1 MTRSNPCHALTD
13 WSVNQFTGP
22 EVGPATYRASA
33 APEAPGGLRVAF
45 PAVRLPRP
53 VQNAIDWV
61 RFDLFPRFEPRT
73 IAIAGGGLVGVLL
86 LGWLIVADPFSSGGN
101 AETRVVTIAVAT
113 DNAQQAPVGT
123 LGFPLV
129 ATRNTTRISGP
140 DPTDDAAAAAL
151 ATHPPAPEAAPLE
164 AVTLVPDDNWQA
176 GIAASVLAGP
186 PTRMP
191 VLVSQHGSVPDVTTQ
206 ALAQLNPRGGGAS
219 GGVALYAAGGA
230 SVPSGL
236 KSQELHGNSPAEI
249 ANSIDQLRQRLT
261 KAEPEHILLVSSDRP
276 GYAMPAAAWAAR
288 SGDPVLFTGPR
299 QVPSATLAALRRH
312 AAATVYVLGPESV
325 ISKDVVQQVGR
336 VSATV
341 QRVGATGAV
350 QNALLFARY
359 SDGSFG
365 WNIND
370 PGHGMELA
378 NADRPLDAA
387 AAASLA
393 SSGKWGP
400 LLLTDTADVLP
411 PELRSFL
418 LDIKPGYETDPTRA
432 VYNHI
437 WLMGDATAIG
447 GEVQAEVDELA
458 ELAQIG
464 SGGGSQGT
472 AGGGVAQP
480 GGLEGEPTPTTP
492 QNGKKK

>member
-1 MTRSNPCHALTD
+1 
-13 WSVNQFTGP
+13 
-22 EVGPATYRASA
+22 
-33 APEAPGGLRVAF
+33 
-45 PAVRLPRP
+45 
-53 VQNAIDWV
+53 
-61 RFDLFPRFEPRT
+61 
-73 IAIAGGGLVGVLL
+73 
-86 LGWLIVADPFSSGGN
+86 
-101 AETRVVTIAVAT
+101 
-113 DNAQQAPVGT
+113 
-123 LGFPLV
+123 
-129 ATRNTTRISGP
+129 
-140 DPTDDAAAAAL
+140 
-151 ATHPPAPEAAPLE
+151 
-164 AVTLVPDDNWQA
+164 VTLVPDDNWQA

-186 PTRMP
+186 PMRMP
-191 VLVSQHGSVPDVTTQ
+191 VLVSQHGAVPDVTTQ
-206 ALAQLNPRGGGAS
+206 ALAQLNPRGSGAS
-219 GGVALYAAGGA
+219 GVAVYSAGGA

-236 KSQELHGNSPAEI
+236 KSQELQGNSPAEI

-261 KAEPEHILLVSSDRP
+261 KTEPEHILLVSSERA

-299 QVPSATLAALRRH
+299 RVPTATLGALRRH

-378 NADRPLDAA
+378 NSGRPLDAA

-400 LLLTDTADVLP
+400 LLLTDTADALP

-432 VYNHI
+432 VYNHV

-447 GEVQAEVDELA
+447 GEVQAEVDQLA

-464 SGGGSQGT
+464 SAAGNQGT
-472 AGGGVAQP
+472 ASGGVAQP
-480 GGLEGEPTPTTP
+480 GGLEGEPNPTP
-492 QNGKKK
+492 QKGKKK

>member
-1 MTRSNPCHALTD
+1 
-13 WSVNQFTGP
+13 
-22 EVGPATYRASA
+22 VGFWVPFA
-33 APEAPGGLRVAF
+33 
-45 PAVRLPRP
+45 AVRVPP
-53 VQNAIDWV
+53 PIQNALDWL
-61 RFDLFPRFEPRT
+61 RFDLPARVDRR
-73 IAIAGGGLVGVLL
+73 ILVGGGILLVVIAVLAV
-86 LGWLIVADPFSSGGN
+86 INPFGGGGGGG
-101 AETRVVTIAVAT
+101 TREVTIAVAT
-113 DNAQQAPVGT
+113 DNPQQAPVGV

-140 DPTDDAAAAAL
+140 DPIDDAAAAAL
-151 ATHPPAPEAAPLE
+151 ATHPPAPEAAKLE
-164 AVTLVPDDNWQA
+164 AVSLVPDDGWQS

-186 PTRMP
+186 PLRIP
-191 VLVSQHGSVPDVTTQ
+191 VLISQHGAVPDATIQ
-206 ALAQLNPRGGGAS
+206 ALAQLNPSGGGAS
-219 GGVALYAAGGA
+219 GDVQVYSADGA

-236 KSQELHGNSPAEI
+236 KSQDIPGDSAAEI

-261 KAEPEHILLVSSDRP
+261 KLEPEHILLVSSDQA

-288 SGDPVLFTGPR
+288 SGDPVLFTGR
-299 QVPSATLAALRRH
+299 NQVPSATVAALRRH
-312 AAATVYVLGPESV
+312 AAATVYILGPESV

-341 QRVGATGAV
+341 QRIGATGAV
-350 QNALLFARY
+350 QNSLQFARY

-370 PGHGMELA
+370 PGHGLELA
-378 NADRPLDAA
+378 NTDRPLDAA

-400 LLLTDTADVLP
+400 LLITDTADALP

-418 LDIKPGYETDPTRA
+418 LDIKPGFETDPTRA

-447 GEVQAEVDELA
+447 GQVQAEVDELA
-458 ELAQIG
+458 ELAPIG
-464 SGGGSQGT
+464 AAAGNQGN
-472 AGGGVAQP
+472 ASGGVAQP
-480 GGLEGEPTPTTP
+480 GGPEGEPTTTTP
-492 QNGKKK
+492 QKGKK

>member
-1 MTRSNPCHALTD
+1 
-13 WSVNQFTGP
+13 
-22 EVGPATYRASA
+22 
-33 APEAPGGLRVAF
+33 
-45 PAVRLPRP
+45 VRLPRP
-53 VQNAIDWV
+53 LQNAIDWL
-61 RFDLFPRFEPRT
+61 RFDLPARVDRRILF
-73 IAIAGGGLVGVLL
+73 AGGGILLIALVASL
-86 LGWLIVADPFSSGGN
+86 VAVNPFGGGGN
-101 AETRVVTIAVAT
+101 GGTREVTIAVAT
-113 DNAQQAPVGT
+113 DNAQQAPVGV
-123 LGFPLV
+123 LGYPLV
-129 ATRNTTRISGP
+129 ATRNTTRISGSN
-140 DPTDDAAAAAL
+140 PTDDAAAAAL
-151 ATHPPAPEAAPLE
+151 ATHPPAPEAAKLE
-164 AVTLVPDDNWQA
+164 AVTLVPDDGWQS

-186 PTRMP
+186 PLRFP
-191 VLVSQHGSVPDVTTQ
+191 VLVSQHGAVPDSTLQ
-206 ALAQLNPRGGGAS
+206 ALAQLDPQGGGPS
-219 GGVALYAAGGA
+219 GDVQAYSADGA

-236 KSQELHGNSPAEI
+236 KSQDLDGDSPAEI

-261 KAEPEHILLVSSDRP
+261 KQEPQHILLVGSDQA

-288 SGDPVLFTGPR
+288 SGDPVLFTGR
-299 QVPSATLAALRRH
+299 NQVPSATLAALRRH

-336 VSATV
+336 ISATV

-370 PGHGMELA
+370 PGHGLELA

-400 LLLTDTADVLP
+400 LLITDTADALP

-447 GEVQAEVDELA
+447 GQVQAEVDELA
-458 ELAQIG
+458 ELAPVG
-464 SGGGSQGT
+464 EGAGNQGT
-472 AGGGVAQP
+472 ATGGIAQP
-480 GGLEGEPTPTTP
+480 GGAESETTPTPP
-492 QNGKKK
+492 GGKKK

>member
-1 MTRSNPCHALTD
+1 
-13 WSVNQFTGP
+13 
-22 EVGPATYRASA
+22 
-33 APEAPGGLRVAF
+33 
-45 PAVRLPRP
+45 VRLPHQL
-53 VQNAIDWV
+53 QNAIDWV
-61 RFDLFPRFEPRT
+61 RSDLLGKREPPVL
-73 IAIAGGGLVGVLL
+73 AITGAALLGVLL
-86 LGWLIVADPFSSGGN
+86 LVLVVATSPFSGGGKG
-101 AETRVVTIAVAT
+101 ETRAVTIAVAT
-113 DNAQQAPVGT
+113 DNAQRAPVGV

-140 DPTDDAAAAAL
+140 DPVEDAAAAAL
-151 ATHPPAPEAAPLE
+151 ATHPPAPEAAQLE
-164 AVTLVPDDNWQA
+164 AVTLVPDDDWQA

-186 PTRMP
+186 PLRLP
-191 VLVSQHGSVPDVTTQ
+191 VLISQHGAVPDATTQ
-206 ALAQLNPRGGGAS
+206 ALAQLDPKGGGAS
-219 GGVALYAAGGA
+219 GDIAVYSADGA

-236 KSQELHGNSPAEI
+236 KSREIPGDSPAEI
-249 ANSIDQLRQRLT
+249 ANSIDQLRQRLL
-261 KAEPEHILLVSSDRP
+261 KEEPQHILLVSSDQA

-288 SGDPVLFTGPR
+288 AGDPVLFTGR
-299 QVPSATLAALRRH
+299 NQVPSATLAALRRH
-312 AAATVYVLGPESV
+312 AAATVYVLGPQSV
-325 ISKDVVQQVGR
+325 ISKSVIQQVGR
-336 VSATV
+336 LSARV
-341 QRVGATGAV
+341 QRVGATGIV
-350 QNALLFARY
+350 QNALFFARY

-400 LLLTDTADVLP
+400 LLLTDTADALP

-447 GEVQAEVDELA
+447 GQVQAEVDELA
-458 ELAQIG
+458 ELAQVG
-464 SGGGSQGT
+464 ATVNKGT
-472 AGGGVAQP
+472 AKGGATQT
-480 GGLEGEPTPTTP
+480 GGAESEPNPTP
-492 QNGKKK
+492 QKGKKK

>member
-1 MTRSNPCHALTD
+1 
-13 WSVNQFTGP
+13 V
-22 EVGPATYRASA
+22 EPATYRCA
-33 APEAPGGLRVAF
+33 AETLSGVGFWVPF

-53 VQNAIDWV
+53 IQNAIDWL
-61 RFDLFPRFEPRT
+61 RFDLPAKVDRR
-73 IAIAGGGLVGVLL
+73 ILLAGGGILLVALIALL
-86 LGWLIVADPFSSGGN
+86 AVANPFGGGGN
-101 AETRVVTIAVAT
+101 GGTREVTIAVAT
-113 DNAQQAPVGT
+113 DNSQQAPVGV

-140 DPTDDAAAAAL
+140 DPTNDAAAAAL
-151 ATHPPAPEAAPLE
+151 ATHPPAPEAPKLA
-164 AVTLVPDDNWQA
+164 AVSLVPDDGWQA

-186 PTRMP
+186 PLRFP
-191 VLVSQHGSVPDVTTQ
+191 VLISQHGAVPDATTQ
-206 ALAQLNPRGGGAS
+206 ALAQLNPQGGGAS
-219 GGVALYAAGGA
+219 GDTQVYSAGGA

-236 KSQELHGNSPAEI
+236 KSQEVPGDAPAEI

-261 KAEPEHILLVSSDRP
+261 KQEPRHILLVSSDQA

-288 SGDPVLFTGPR
+288 SGDPVLFTGRNQAPA
-299 QVPSATLAALRRH
+299 ATLAALRRH
-312 AAATVYVLGPESV
+312 AATPTYVLGPESV

-336 VSATV
+336 VSSTV
-341 QRVGATGAV
+341 QRIGATGAV
-350 QNALLFARY
+350 QSALLFARY

-370 PGHGMELA
+370 PGHGLELA

-400 LLLTDTADVLP
+400 LLITDATDALP

-418 LDIKPGYETDPTRA
+418 LDIKPGFETDPTRA

-447 GEVQAEVDELA
+447 GQVQAELDELA
-458 ELAQIG
+458 ELAPIG
-464 SGGGSQGT
+464 AAAGNQGA
-472 AGGGVAQP
+472 AGGGIAQP
-480 GGLEGEPTPTTP
+480 GGPEGEPTPTTP
-492 QNGKKK
+492 QKGKK

>member
-1 MTRSNPCHALTD
+1 LWVPFA
-13 WSVNQFTGP
+13 
-22 EVGPATYRASA
+22 
-33 APEAPGGLRVAF
+33 
-45 PAVRLPRP
+45 AVRLPRP
-53 VQNAIDWV
+53 LQNVLDWL
-61 RFDLFPRFEPRT
+61 RFDLPARVDRR
-73 IAIAGGGLVGVLL
+73 ILAAGGGILL
-86 LGWLIVADPFSSGGN
+86 IALIALLIAINPFGGGGGG
-101 AETRVVTIAVAT
+101 ETREVTIAVAT
-113 DNAQQAPVGT
+113 DNAQQAPVGV

-140 DPTDDAAAAAL
+140 DVTDDAAAAAL
-151 ATHPPAPEAAPLE
+151 ATHPPAPEAPKLQ
-164 AVTLVPDDNWQA
+164 AVTLVPDDDWQA

-186 PTRMP
+186 PFRFP
-191 VLVSQHGSVPDVTTQ
+191 VLVSQHGAVPDATVQ
-206 ALAQLNPRGGGAS
+206 ALAQLNPQGGGPS
-219 GGVALYAAGGA
+219 GGVQVYAAGGA

-236 KSQELHGNSPAEI
+236 RSQDVSGDSPAEI
-249 ANSIDQLRQRLT
+249 ANGIDQLRQRLT
-261 KAEPEHILLVSSDRP
+261 QQEPEHIVLVSSDQA

-288 SGDPVLFTGPR
+288 SGDPVLFTGR
-299 QVPSATLAALRRH
+299 NQVPSATLAALRRH
-312 AAATVYVLGPESV
+312 AGATVYLLGPESV
-325 ISKDVVQQVGR
+325 ISKDVVKQVGR

-350 QNALLFARY
+350 QNALGFARY

-378 NADRPLDAA
+378 NLDRPLDAA

-400 LLLTDTADVLP
+400 LLITDTTDALP

-447 GEVQAEVDELA
+447 GQVQAEMDELA
-458 ELAQIG
+458 ELAPIG
-464 SGGGSQGT
+464 GAAGSQGT
-472 AGGGVAQP
+472 ASGSIAQP
-480 GGLEGEPTPTTP
+480 GGPEGEPTTTTL
-492 QNGKKK
+492 GTKK

>member
-1 MTRSNPCHALTD
+1 
-13 WSVNQFTGP
+13 
-22 EVGPATYRASA
+22 
-33 APEAPGGLRVAF
+33 
-45 PAVRLPRP
+45 
-53 VQNAIDWV
+53 
-61 RFDLFPRFEPRT
+61 
-73 IAIAGGGLVGVLL
+73 
-86 LGWLIVADPFSSGGN
+86 
-101 AETRVVTIAVAT
+101 VTIAVAT
-113 DNAQQAPVGT
+113 DNAQRAPVGV

-140 DPTDDAAAAAL
+140 DPVEDAAAAAL
-151 ATHPPAPEAAPLE
+151 ATHPPAPEAAQLE
-164 AVTLVPDDNWQA
+164 AVTLVPDDDWQA

-186 PTRMP
+186 PLRLP
-191 VLVSQHGSVPDVTTQ
+191 VLISQHGAVPDATTQ
-206 ALAQLNPRGGGAS
+206 ALAQLDPKGGGAS
-219 GGVALYAAGGA
+219 GDIAVYSADGA

-236 KSQELHGNSPAEI
+236 KSREIPGDSPAEI
-249 ANSIDQLRQRLT
+249 ANSIDQLRQRLL
-261 KAEPEHILLVSSDRP
+261 KEEPQHILLVSSDQA

-288 SGDPVLFTGPR
+288 AGDPVLFTGR
-299 QVPSATLAALRRH
+299 NQVPSATLAALRRH
-312 AAATVYVLGPESV
+312 AAATVYVLGPQSV
-325 ISKDVVQQVGR
+325 ISKSVIQQVGR
-336 VSATV
+336 LSASV
-341 QRVGATGAV
+341 RRVGATGIV
-350 QNALLFARY
+350 QNALFFARY

-400 LLLTDTADVLP
+400 LLLTDTADALP

-447 GEVQAEVDELA
+447 GQVQAEVDELA
-458 ELAQIG
+458 ELAQVG
-464 SGGGSQGT
+464 ATVNKGT
-472 AGGGVAQP
+472 AKGGATQT
-480 GGLEGEPTPTTP
+480 GGAESEPNPTP
-492 QNGKKK
+492 QKGKKK

>member
-1 MTRSNPCHALTD
+1 VEL
-13 WSVNQFTGP
+13 
-22 EVGPATYRASA
+22 ATSRACGGRWSA
-33 APEAPGGLRVAF
+33 ATFWVAF
-45 PAVRLPRP
+45 AAVRLPRRI
-53 VQNAIDWV
+53 QNAIDWL
-61 RFDLFPRFEPRT
+61 RFDLPARVDRRFLF
-73 IAIAGGGLVGVLL
+73 AAGGILLVALIALL
-86 LGWLIVADPFSSGGN
+86 IALNPFGGGGN
-101 AETRVVTIAVAT
+101 GGTREVTIAVAT
-113 DNAQQAPVGT
+113 DNAQQAPVGV
-123 LGFPLV
+123 LGYPLV

-140 DPTDDAAAAAL
+140 NPTDDAAAAAL
-151 ATHPPAPEAAPLE
+151 ATHPPAPEAPKLGA
-164 AVTLVPDDNWQA
+164 ATLVPDDGWQA

-186 PTRMP
+186 PLRFP
-191 VLVSQHGSVPDVTTQ
+191 VLITQHGAVPDSTTQ
-206 ALAQLNPRGGGAS
+206 ALAQLNPQGGGAS
-219 GGVALYAAGGA
+219 GDVQAYSADGA

-236 KSQELHGNSPAEI
+236 KSEEIGGDSPAEI
-249 ANSIDQLRQRLT
+249 ANAIDQLRQRLT
-261 KAEPEHILLVSSDRP
+261 KDEPQHILLISSDRA

-288 SGDPVLFTGPR
+288 SGDPVLFTGR
-299 QVPSATLAALRRH
+299 NQLPSATVAALRRH
-312 AAATVYVLGPESV
+312 AGASVYILGPESV
-325 ISKDVVQQVGR
+325 ISKDVVKQTGR

-365 WNIND
+365 WDIND
-370 PGHGMELA
+370 PGHGMEIA

-400 LLLTDTADVLP
+400 LLITDTTDALP

-447 GEVQAEVDELA
+447 GQVQAEMDELA
-458 ELAQIG
+458 ELAPIG
-464 SGGGSQGT
+464 AGAGTQGT
-472 AGGGVAQP
+472 ATGGIAQP
-480 GGLEGEPTPTTP
+480 GGAESEPNPTPP
-492 QNGKKK
+492 GGKKK

>member
-1 MTRSNPCHALTD
+1 VLWIRFA
-13 WSVNQFTGP
+13 
-22 EVGPATYRASA
+22 
-33 APEAPGGLRVAF
+33 
-45 PAVRLPRP
+45 AVRLPRP
-53 VQNAIDWV
+53 IQNAIDWI
-61 RFDLFPRFEPRT
+61 RFDLLARFNQREL
-73 IAIAGGGLVGVLL
+73 IAAGAILAVALIALLVVINPFGGG
-86 LGWLIVADPFSSGGN
+86 SNGG
-101 AETRVVTIAVAT
+101 TRVVTIAVAT

-151 ATHPPAPEAAPLE
+151 ATHPPAPEAAPVE
-164 AVTLVPDDNWQA
+164 AVTLVPDDGWQA

-186 PTRMP
+186 PSRIP
-191 VLVSQHGSVPDVTTQ
+191 VLVSQHGAVPDATTQ
-206 ALAQLNPRGGGAS
+206 ALAELKPRGSRAT
-219 GGVALYAAGGA
+219 GGVQLYAAGGA

-236 KSQELHGNSPAEI
+236 KSEDIGGDTPAEI
-249 ANSIDQLRQRLT
+249 ANSLDQLRQKLVRQ
-261 KAEPEHILLVSSDRP
+261 EPEHILLVSADQA

-288 SGDPVLFTGPR
+288 SGDPVLFTGRNQIP
-299 QVPSATLAALRRH
+299 PATLAALRRH
-312 AAATVYVLGPESV
+312 AAASVYVLGPESV
-325 ISKDVVQQVGR
+325 ISRAVVRQVGR
-336 VSATV
+336 VSAIV
-341 QRVGATGAV
+341 RRVGATGTV

-359 SDGSFG
+359 SDGTFG

-378 NADRPLDAA
+378 NTDRPLDAA

-400 LLLTDTADVLP
+400 LLLSDTADALP

-447 GEVQAEVDELA
+447 GQVQAEVDELA
-458 ELAQIG
+458 ELAPIG
-464 SGGGSQGT
+464 AAAAGNQGT
-472 AGGGVAQP
+472 ASGGVAQP
-480 GGLEGEPTPTTP
+480 GGAESEPNPTP

>member
-1 MTRSNPCHALTD
+1 VH
-13 WSVNQFTGP
+13 
-22 EVGPATYRASA
+22 
-33 APEAPGGLRVAF
+33 
-45 PAVRLPRP
+45 LPRP
-53 VQNAIDWV
+53 IQNALDWV
-61 RFDLFPRFEPRT
+61 RSELRDRRT
-73 IAIAGGGLVGVLL
+73 AAIAGAGLAAGALL
-86 LGWLIVADPFSSGGN
+86 VWVVVTNPFSGGSN

-113 DNAQQAPVGT
+113 DNAQRAPVGV

-140 DPTDDAAAAAL
+140 DPTTDAAAAAL
-151 ATHPPAPEAAPLE
+151 ATHPPAPGAARLE
-164 AVTLVPDDNWQA
+164 AVTLVPDDDWQA

-186 PTRMP
+186 PLRLP

-206 ALAQLNPRGGGAS
+206 ALAQLDPKGGGATD
-219 GGVALYAAGGA
+219 GVAVYSADGA

-236 KSQELHGNSPAEI
+236 KSREIPGDSPAEI
-249 ANSIDQLRQRLT
+249 ANSIDQLRQRLL
-261 KAEPEHILLVSSDRP
+261 KEEPQHILLVGSDQA

-288 SGDPVLFTGPR
+288 SGDPVLFTGR
-299 QVPSATLAALRRH
+299 NQVPSATLAALRRH

-325 ISKDVVQQVGR
+325 ISKGVVQQVGR

-341 QRVGATGAV
+341 QRVGATGIV
-350 QNALLFARY
+350 QNALSFARY

-378 NADRPLDAA
+378 NSDRPLDAA

-411 PELRSFL
+411 PELRSFF
-418 LDIKPGYETDPTRA
+418 LDIKPGYQTDPTRA

-447 GEVQAEVDELA
+447 GQVQAEVDDLA
-458 ELAQIG
+458 ELALL
-464 SGGGSQGT
+464 GGATSNQGT
-472 AGGGVAQP
+472 TKGGVAQP
-480 GGLEGEPTPTTP
+480 GGAESEPNPTP
-492 QNGKKK
+492 QKGKKK

>member
-1 MTRSNPCHALTD
+1 M
-13 WSVNQFTGP
+13 
-22 EVGPATYRASA
+22 
-33 APEAPGGLRVAF
+33 
-45 PAVRLPRP
+45 RLPHQL
-53 VQNAIDWV
+53 QNAIDWV
-61 RFDLFPRFEPRT
+61 RSELLGKREPHVL
-73 IAIAGGGLVGVLL
+73 AITGAALLAVLL
-86 LGWLIVADPFSSGGN
+86 LVVVVATNPFSGGGKG
-101 AETRVVTIAVAT
+101 ETRVVTIAVAT
-113 DNAQQAPVGT
+113 DNAQRAPVGV
-123 LGFPLV
+123 LGFPLL

-140 DPTDDAAAAAL
+140 DPVEDAAAAAL
-151 ATHPPAPEAAPLE
+151 ATHPPAPEAAHLE
-164 AVTLVPDDNWQA
+164 AVTLVPDDDWQA

-186 PTRMP
+186 PLRLP
-191 VLVSQHGSVPDVTTQ
+191 VLISQHGAVPDATTQ
-206 ALAQLNPRGGGAS
+206 ALAQLDPKGGGAS
-219 GGVALYAAGGA
+219 GDIDVYSADGA

-236 KSQELHGNSPAEI
+236 NSREIPGDSPAEI
-249 ANSIDQLRQRLT
+249 ANSIDQLRQRLL
-261 KAEPEHILLVSSDRP
+261 KEEPQHILLVGSDQA

-288 SGDPVLFTGPR
+288 AGDPVLFTGR
-299 QVPSATLAALRRH
+299 NQVPSATLAALRRH

-325 ISKDVVQQVGR
+325 ISKSVIQQVGR
-336 VSATV
+336 VSASV
-341 QRVGATGAV
+341 QRVGATGIV
-350 QNALLFARY
+350 QNALFFARY

-400 LLLTDTADVLP
+400 MLLIDTPDALP

-447 GEVQAEVDELA
+447 GQVQAEVDELA
-458 ELAQIG
+458 ELAQVG
-464 SGGGSQGT
+464 
-472 AGGGVAQP
+472 AP
-480 GGLEGEPTPTTP
+480 R
-492 QNGKKK
+492 